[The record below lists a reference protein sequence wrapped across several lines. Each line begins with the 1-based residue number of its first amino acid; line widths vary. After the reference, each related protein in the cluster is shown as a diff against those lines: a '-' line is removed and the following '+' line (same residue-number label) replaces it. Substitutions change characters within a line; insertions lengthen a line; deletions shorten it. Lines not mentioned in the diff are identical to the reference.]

1 MIMEAGKQWYIE
13 FVFIVRSKYDEVV
26 AHDVTFETIE
36 SGNLNMEL
44 YNSIG
49 QKVLSIENKEIS
61 AGKYSYQLNALNDVS
76 GIYIL
81 KIGNEYIGYE
91 TSMFSKQ

>member
-1 MIMEAGKQWYIE
+1 
-13 FVFIVRSKYDEVV
+13 
-26 AHDVTFETIE
+26 
-36 SGNLNMEL
+36 MEL

-81 KIGNEYIGYE
+81 KVEFNNNC
-91 TSMFSKQ
+91 FSYRLVELH